1 MKLLLFIFVLS
12 LFNLCSSDLVDP
24 HLIILGATGTG
35 KSSLANVL
43 LGESPDCENCTFP
56 VCSGADSCT
65 KETSFAE
72 GRWLSQGSEFTV
84 VDTPGF
90 GDSDNDDNNLINE
103 MVQALKNV
111 VKTANGFILLFNGQ
125 TERFDSKAQQMIREM
140 EALFGTG
147 FWEHV
152 VLGVSFWHYDINSI
166 MGRNNSGKTESWW
179 TAEMNTQ
186 LKEKFHLEN
195 DLQSVFIDSWAKQ
208 EWNLGDT
215 LQQEAFDRETT
226 KLWEIVSSNGKFEFK
241 TIEDVINDLNH
252 CQEENECLKG
262 EIQEKLTQL
271 SEALEEEKAKNIEQD
286 ISILNNEAKN
296 QEQDSAISDLDNLPL
311 GSIIPWVN
319 KPEQDTLHVEEIP
332 DGWALCNGSTIA
344 EGVWKGE
351 KTPNLNGEGRFLRG
365 GQPHEVLNLEEH
377 MVEDHTHIDNGHTH
391 TDSGHDHGYKEW
403 FVNEYCGLD
412 GCNGG
417 PGAQD
422 SKTTVG
428 HANIQTSTSNLG
440 GLASGNKGSETRPTN
455 MRVMWIMKVW

>member
-1 MKLLLFIFVLS
+1 
-12 LFNLCSSDLVDP
+12 
-24 HLIILGATGTG
+24 
-35 KSSLANVL
+35 
-43 LGESPDCENCTFP
+43 
-56 VCSGADSCT
+56 
-65 KETSFAE
+65 
-72 GRWLSQGSEFTV
+72 
-84 VDTPGF
+84 
-90 GDSDNDDNNLINE
+90 
-103 MVQALKNV
+103 
-111 VKTANGFILLFNGQ
+111 
-125 TERFDSKAQQMIREM
+125 
-140 EALFGTG
+140 
-147 FWEHV
+147 
-152 VLGVSFWHYDINSI
+152 

-319 KPEQDTLHVEEIP
+319 KPDQDTLHVEEIP

-417 PGAQD
+417 PGLQD